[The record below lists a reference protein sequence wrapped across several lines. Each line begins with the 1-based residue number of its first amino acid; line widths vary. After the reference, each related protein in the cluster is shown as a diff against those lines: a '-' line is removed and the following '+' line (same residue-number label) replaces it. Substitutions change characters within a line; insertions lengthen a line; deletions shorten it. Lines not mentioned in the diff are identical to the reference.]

1 MILVR
6 SKNGAAVAF
15 AGIGF
20 AVVAAA
26 SPHAQAANTRTTTA
40 SSASTVVVLGAPCPK
55 SVPRSPTDEG
65 GHAVTCATTASG
77 RLWVWSA
84 PISTTI
90 EPSAP
95 IPSTWSTIE
104 PTTSGVNA
112 EVPDPA
118 LPGLYV
124 NRAAME
130 ARLVDIMNGERA
142 ARGLRPLIVDP
153 RLTRL
158 SRWWA
163 EHTSD
168 PVYAGRGT
176 AHCPPGLCSVRAA
189 ELGYP
194 SFGEVI
200 RAWNPFPKGDMAAE
214 RFFLDSPRHMAII
227 TNPKVTHI
235 GFGVFISGAPG
246 SPQSVSVVGQ
256 VGRSR

>member
-1 MILVR
+1 M
-6 SKNGAAVAF
+6 AF
-15 AGIGF
+15 VGIGL
-20 AVVAAA
+20 AVVTAAT
-26 SPHAQAANTRTTTA
+26 PHAQAAGGRTTTA
-40 SSASTVVVLGAPCPK
+40 SLTSAVVVLGSPCQK

-65 GHAVTCATTASG
+65 GRPVTCATTASG

-90 EPSAP
+90 EPSVP
-95 IPSTWSTIE
+95 VPSTWLAIE
-104 PTTSGVNA
+104 PTTLGVNA
-112 EVPDPA
+112 ELPDPA

-130 ARLVDIMNGERA
+130 GRLVEIMNAARA
-142 ARGLRPLIVDP
+142 GRGLRPLIVDP

-235 GFGVFISGAPG
+235 GFGVFISGEPG